1 VYGASFRSKMEA
13 NASALEWEGTGGVLV
28 QRELEKSDIGA
39 YSGGIRQPI
48 PIDSGHRFR
57 DKPASL

>member
-13 NASALEWEGTGGVLV
+13 NASALEWEGTVGVLV

-39 YSGGIRQPI
+39 YSGGIRQPL
-48 PIDSGHRFR
+48 PIESGH
-57 DKPASL
+57 